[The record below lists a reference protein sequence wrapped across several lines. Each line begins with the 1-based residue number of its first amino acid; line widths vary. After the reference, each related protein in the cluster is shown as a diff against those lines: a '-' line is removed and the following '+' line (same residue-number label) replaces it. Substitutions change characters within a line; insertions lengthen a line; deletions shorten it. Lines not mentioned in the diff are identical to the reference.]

1 MALDV
6 AVVVIAYNEERCI
19 GQCLDALL
27 SQSTSIVYEVI
38 VVDDGSKD
46 DTAEIVEQRQVH
58 HPRLRLLSHAT
69 NRGRGAARIT
79 GQDASDSPWIAFV
92 DADIVVPH
100 NWLQRCMEE
109 LSTASGVSGIAQPD
123 GDCAV
128 IWRLS
133 QATLRERPGSVEITG
148 NNLLLSREVLNQV
161 PFSPTARLGEDFR
174 LAKLMKKNGV
184 ELRTI
189 RDLKVEHRESKT
201 YWQGISW
208 MWKSGVDA
216 TSLLFEFRAVRL
228 PDIAWATWLVGL
240 GAVVVSA
247 SLGALDVGRAI
258 ALAVALTL
266 IVDGSFIFSRFEP
279 RPHPMR
285 FLGALALSPPL
296 MLAYLGGRSVGLAIV
311 PFRLRKPI

>member
-148 NNLLLSREVLNQV
+148 NNLLLSREVLADG
-161 PFSPTARLGEDFR
+161 PT
-174 LAKLMKKNGV
+174 
-184 ELRTI
+184 
-189 RDLKVEHRESKT
+189 
-201 YWQGISW
+201 W
-208 MWKSGVDA
+208 
-216 TSLLFEFRAVRL
+216 
-228 PDIAWATWLVGL
+228 
-240 GAVVVSA
+240 
-247 SLGALDVGRAI
+247 
-258 ALAVALTL
+258 
-266 IVDGSFIFSRFEP
+266 
-279 RPHPMR
+279 
-285 FLGALALSPPL
+285 
-296 MLAYLGGRSVGLAIV
+296 
-311 PFRLRKPI
+311 

>member
-1 MALDV
+1 
-6 AVVVIAYNEERCI
+6 
-19 GQCLDALL
+19 
-27 SQSTSIVYEVI
+27 
-38 VVDDGSKD
+38 
-46 DTAEIVEQRQVH
+46 
-58 HPRLRLLSHAT
+58 
-69 NRGRGAARIT
+69 
-79 GQDASDSPWIAFV
+79 
-92 DADIVVPH
+92 
-100 NWLQRCMEE
+100 
-109 LSTASGVSGIAQPD
+109 
-123 GDCAV
+123 
-128 IWRLS
+128 
-133 QATLRERPGSVEITG
+133 
-148 NNLLLSREVLNQV
+148 
-161 PFSPTARLGEDFR
+161 
-174 LAKLMKKNGV
+174 
-184 ELRTI
+184 
-189 RDLKVEHRESKT
+189 
-201 YWQGISW
+201 